1 MGPPF
6 ELILLAPASVV
17 AALTTRRRGIRAV
30 LGLLAAT
37 YCTALGLSMIPMETS
52 DSFGGYRIFGGIA
65 YAGVG
70 VLWAA
75 FGVTLLVTER
85 GGRRGS
91 SPDPRF
97 RR

>member
-17 AALTTRRRGIRAV
+17 AALTTRRRGDPGGSGTSCRHLLRR
-30 LGLLAAT
+30 LGNGDDPDGDLRQLRRV
-37 YCTALGLSMIPMETS
+37 
-52 DSFGGYRIFGGIA
+52 RIFGGIA